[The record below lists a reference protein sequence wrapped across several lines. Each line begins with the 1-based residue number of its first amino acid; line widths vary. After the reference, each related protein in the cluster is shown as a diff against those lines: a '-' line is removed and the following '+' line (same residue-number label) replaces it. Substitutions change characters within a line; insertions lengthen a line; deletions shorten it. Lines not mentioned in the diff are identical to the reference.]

1 MNKDELN
8 NDLIYREIG
17 REIHATNG
25 EVDIQRIMNNLEKLG
40 LIAGEDIIKSR
51 IKTYLEYAPRDIKEK
66 IKKV

>member
-17 REIHATNG
+17 REIHAANG
-25 EVDIQRIMNNLEKLG
+25 EIDIQRIMSNLEKLG

-66 IKKV
+66 AKKA

>member
-1 MNKDELN
+1 MNADELN

-17 REIHATNG
+17 REIHVTNG